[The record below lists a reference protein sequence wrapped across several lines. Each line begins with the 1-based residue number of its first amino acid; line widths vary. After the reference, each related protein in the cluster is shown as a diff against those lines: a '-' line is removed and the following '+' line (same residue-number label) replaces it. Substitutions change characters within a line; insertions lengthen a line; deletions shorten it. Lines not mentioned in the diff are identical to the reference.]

1 MKSVVACISFLLYA
15 INTLVWTVPIVILAL
30 VKLIPIGL
38 LQKATSYLLDGCA
51 SCWVNVNTI
60 NQNLCSPLQIEIV
73 DRPELSNEQ
82 WYIVISNHQSWVD
95 ILVLQRLFSGKIPF
109 LKFFL
114 KQQLILVPVIG
125 LAWWAH
131 EYPFMKRYSREFL
144 VKHPQFKGKDIT
156 ATRKACQK
164 FKHKPVSVMNFV
176 EGTRYSPIKHQHQ
189 KSKFDN
195 LLLPRAGGLS
205 FAINAMADSIDTL
218 LDVTIVYPQGIPSF
232 WMLLRGDVKRV
243 KVSISEVSITQE
255 HIGDYQDNPE
265 FKEKFQ
271 QWLNELWQRKEQR
284 IKQLT
289 VDD

>member
-1 MKSVVACISFLLYA
+1 
-15 INTLVWTVPIVILAL
+15 VPILILAL

-51 SCWVNVNTI
+51 SCWVKVNTV
-60 NQNLCSPLQIEIV
+60 NQNLLSPLQIDIV
-73 DRPELSNEQ
+73 DLPELSNAQ

-95 ILVLQRLFSGKIPF
+95 IFVLQRLFSGKIPF

-114 KQQLILVPVIG
+114 KQQLIFVPVIG
-125 LAWWAH
+125 LAWWALDF
-131 EYPFMKRYSREFL
+131 PFMKRYSREFL
-144 VKHPQFKGKDIT
+144 AKNPQLKGKDIA
-156 ATRKACQK
+156 ATRRACQK
-164 FKHKPVSVMNFV
+164 FKYNPVSVMNFV
-176 EGTRYSPIKHQHQ
+176 EGTRYSATKHQHQ
-189 KSKFDN
+189 QSNFDN

-218 LDVTIVYPQGIPSF
+218 LDVTIVYPRGIPSF

-243 KVSISEVSITQE
+243 KVSISEVSISQE
-255 HIGDYQDNPE
+255 QIGDYQDNPE
-265 FKEKFQ
+265 FKVQFQ